1 MTCRE
6 KLALEHPDRV
16 SDKYRGGCCG
26 CPSGV
31 GYLED
36 PPTVWCNS
44 GMCDLCW
51 DREIPETEKKEEKH
65 MTCRE
70 KLIREHPDLRAAR
83 ISDIGC
89 PHNYGYLPISHGCG
103 EGGWEGITCS
113 ACWDREIPETE
124 ETDIY
129 NNEKENESM
138 PISVSKMT
146 KAQMVEEIKCAHEHI
161 REMEAK
167 LEDLQKYEK
176 YKDAAD
182 EIKAIHTALMDSG
195 FTNEQAFDL
204 LKTTMQSMMPTILR
218 GMSL

>member
-6 KLALEHPDRV
+6 KLMLEQPGMV
-16 SDKYRGGCCG
+16 GTQYQGGCCG
-26 CPSGV
+26 CPSMR

-36 PPTVWCNS
+36 PPEEWCKKIR
-44 GMCDLCW
+44 CTECW
-51 DREIPETEKKEEKH
+51 DREIP
-65 MTCRE
+65 
-70 KLIREHPDLRAAR
+70 
-83 ISDIGC
+83 G
-89 PHNYGYLPISHGCG
+89 
-103 EGGWEGITCS
+103 
-113 ACWDREIPETE
+113 TE
-124 ETDIY
+124 ETDIS
-129 NNEKENESM
+129 NNEKENEAM

-146 KAQMVEEIKCAHEHI
+146 KAEMVEEIEIAHKHI

-204 LKTTMQSMMPTILR
+204 LKTTMQSMMPTVLR
-218 GMSL
+218 GMKL

>member
-1 MTCRE
+1 MTCKE
-6 KLALEHPDRV
+6 KLMLDRPDLV
-16 SDKYRGGCCG
+16 DEKYSGGCCG
-26 CPSGV
+26 CPSMR
-31 GYLED
+31 GYLRDPEGCGTRHMSED
-36 PPTVWCNS
+36 DCRR
-44 GMCDLCW
+44 CW
-51 DREIPETEKKEEKH
+51 DREIPETIIKKEK
-65 MTCRE
+65 
-70 KLIREHPDLRAAR
+70 DV
-83 ISDIGC
+83 
-89 PHNYGYLPISHGCG
+89 
-103 EGGWEGITCS
+103 
-113 ACWDREIPETE
+113 
-124 ETDIY
+124 
-129 NNEKENESM
+129 M

-146 KAQMVEEIKCAHEHI
+146 KAQMVEEIECAHEHI